1 MILNMEVNV
10 INLKSDFL
18 NTMFFKELQ
27 QLIKKYNEIDSKTQ
41 DIIESLMNHLDEE
54 LVDYLLN
61 NLNKLDEIVNTVK
74 SKNIDIDIILFFT
87 WYNSHIGDISL
98 EIAISNYKVLDTNGY
113 IEIEEYLIY
122 RSDKYLKEYAR
133 EALVSRLDDE
143 DFIDRVFDKYM
154 IIEFWLNKTDK
165 SEIISE
171 IIQNDDLEEVLN
183 INPEYAFKVSYG
195 AEYRYS
201 EIEY

>member
-1 MILNMEVNV
+1 M

-41 DIIESLMNHLDEE
+41 DIIESLINHLDEE

-74 SKNIDIDIILFFT
+74 SKNIDMDIILFFT
-87 WYNSHIGDISL
+87 WYNSHIGDISI
-98 EIAISNYKVLDTNGY
+98 ESAINNYEVLDTNGY
-113 IEIEEYLIY
+113 IEIDEYLIY

-183 INPEYAFKVSYG
+183 INPEYAFKVKNKI
-195 AEYRYS
+195 EYKYS

>member
-1 MILNMEVNV
+1 M

-74 SKNIDIDIILFFT
+74 SKNIDMDIILFFT

>member
-1 MILNMEVNV
+1 M

-74 SKNIDIDIILFFT
+74 SKNIDMDIILFFT

-143 DFIDRVFDKYM
+143 YFIDRVFDKDM

-165 SEIISE
+165 YEVIEEIL
-171 IIQNDDLEEVLN
+171 QDDDLEEVLD
-183 INPEYAFKVSYG
+183 INPGYGFKDSSG
-195 AEYRYS
+195 
-201 EIEY
+201 IEYKYSIIEY

>member
-1 MILNMEVNV
+1 M

-74 SKNIDIDIILFFT
+74 SKNIDMDIILFFT

-98 EIAISNYKVLDTNGY
+98 EIAINNYKVLDTNGY

-133 EALVSRLDDE
+133 EALVSKLDDE
-143 DFIDRVFDKYM
+143 YFIDRVFDKDM

-165 SEIISE
+165 SEVINE

>member
-1 MILNMEVNV
+1 M

-74 SKNIDIDIILFFT
+74 SKNIDMDIILFFT
-87 WYNSHIGDISL
+87 WYNSHIGDTSL
-98 EIAISNYKVLDTNGY
+98 EIAISNYEVLDTNGY

-143 DFIDRVFDKYM
+143 DFIDRVFDKHM

>member
-1 MILNMEVNV
+1 M

-74 SKNIDIDIILFFT
+74 SKNIDMDIILFFT

-98 EIAISNYKVLDTNGY
+98 EIAISNYEVLDTNGY

>member
-1 MILNMEVNV
+1 M

-74 SKNIDIDIILFFT
+74 SKNIDMDIILFFT

-183 INPEYAFKVSYG
+183 INPEYAFKVKNKI
-195 AEYRYS
+195 EYKYS

>member
-1 MILNMEVNV
+1 M

-74 SKNIDIDIILFFT
+74 SKNIDMDIILFFT
-87 WYNSHIGDISL
+87 WYNLHIGDISL
-98 EIAISNYKVLDTNGY
+98 EIAINNYKVLDTNGY

-133 EALVSRLDDE
+133 EALVSKLDDE
-143 DFIDRVFDKYM
+143 YFIDRVFDKHM

>member
-1 MILNMEVNV
+1 M

-98 EIAISNYKVLDTNGY
+98 EIAISNYEVLDTNGY

-133 EALVSRLDDE
+133 EALVSKLDDE
-143 DFIDRVFDKYM
+143 YFIDRVFDKDM

-165 SEIISE
+165 YEVIEEIL
-171 IIQNDDLEEVLN
+171 QDDDLEEVLD
-183 INPEYAFKVSYG
+183 INPEYGFKDSSG
-195 AEYRYS
+195 
-201 EIEY
+201 IEYKYSIIEY

>member
-1 MILNMEVNV
+1 M

-74 SKNIDIDIILFFT
+74 SKNIDMDIILFFT
-87 WYNSHIGDISL
+87 WYNLHIGDISL
-98 EIAISNYKVLDTNGY
+98 EIAINNYKVLDTNGY

-133 EALVSRLDDE
+133 EALVSKLDDE
-143 DFIDRVFDKYM
+143 YFIDRVFDKHM

-165 SEIISE
+165 SEVINE

>member
-1 MILNMEVNV
+1 M

-98 EIAISNYKVLDTNGY
+98 EIAISNYEVLDTNGY

>member
-1 MILNMEVNV
+1 M

-74 SKNIDIDIILFFT
+74 SKNIDMDIILFFT
-87 WYNSHIGDISL
+87 WYNLHIGDISL
-98 EIAISNYKVLDTNGY
+98 EIAINNYKVLDTNGY

>member
-1 MILNMEVNV
+1 NM

-74 SKNIDIDIILFFT
+74 SKNIDMDIILFFT
-87 WYNSHIGDISL
+87 WYNLHIGDISL
-98 EIAISNYKVLDTNGY
+98 EIAINNYKVLDTNGY

-133 EALVSRLDDE
+133 EALVSKLDDE
-143 DFIDRVFDKYM
+143 YFIDRVFDKHM

-165 SEIISE
+165 SEVINE

>member
-1 MILNMEVNV
+1 M

-74 SKNIDIDIILFFT
+74 SKNIDIDIFYFLLGIT
-87 WYNSHIGDISL
+87 RI
-98 EIAISNYKVLDTNGY
+98 
-113 IEIEEYLIY
+113 
-122 RSDKYLKEYAR
+122 
-133 EALVSRLDDE
+133 
-143 DFIDRVFDKYM
+143 
-154 IIEFWLNKTDK
+154 
-165 SEIISE
+165 
-171 IIQNDDLEEVLN
+171 
-183 INPEYAFKVSYG
+183 
-195 AEYRYS
+195 
-201 EIEY
+201 

>member
-1 MILNMEVNV
+1 M

-98 EIAISNYKVLDTNGY
+98 EIAISNYEVLDTNGY
-113 IEIEEYLIY
+113 IEIDEYLIY

-165 SEIISE
+165 YEVIEEIL
-171 IIQNDDLEEVLN
+171 QDDDLEEVLD
-183 INPEYAFKVSYG
+183 INPEYGFKDSSG
-195 AEYRYS
+195 
-201 EIEY
+201 IEYKYSIIEY

>member
-1 MILNMEVNV
+1 M

-98 EIAISNYKVLDTNGY
+98 EIAISNYEVLDTNGY

-133 EALVSRLDDE
+133 EALVSKLDDE
-143 DFIDRVFDKYM
+143 YFIDRVFDKDM

-165 SEIISE
+165 SEVINE

>member
-1 MILNMEVNV
+1 M

-74 SKNIDIDIILFFT
+74 SKNIDMDIILFFT

-143 DFIDRVFDKYM
+143 YFIDRVFDKHM

-165 SEIISE
+165 SEVINE

>member
-1 MILNMEVNV
+1 M

-74 SKNIDIDIILFFT
+74 SKNIDMDIILFFT
-87 WYNSHIGDISL
+87 WYNSNIGDISL
-98 EIAISNYKVLDTNGY
+98 EIAINNYKVLDTNGY

-133 EALVSRLDDE
+133 EALVSKLDDE
-143 DFIDRVFDKYM
+143 YFIDRVFDKDM

-165 SEIISE
+165 SELINE

>member
-1 MILNMEVNV
+1 M
-10 INLKSDFL
+10 S
-18 NTMFFKELQ
+18 FKELQ

-74 SKNIDIDIILFFT
+74 SKNIDMDIILFFT

-98 EIAISNYKVLDTNGY
+98 EIAINNYKVLDTNGY

>member
-1 MILNMEVNV
+1 M

-74 SKNIDIDIILFFT
+74 SKNIDMDIILFFT
-87 WYNSHIGDISL
+87 WYNSNIGDISL
-98 EIAISNYKVLDTNGY
+98 EIAINNYKVLDTNGY

-133 EALVSRLDDE
+133 EALVSKLDDE
-143 DFIDRVFDKYM
+143 YFIDRVFDKYM

>member
-1 MILNMEVNV
+1 M

-74 SKNIDIDIILFFT
+74 SKNIDMDIILFFT

-98 EIAISNYKVLDTNGY
+98 EIAISNYEVLDTNGY

-133 EALVSRLDDE
+133 EALVSKLDDE
-143 DFIDRVFDKYM
+143 YFIDRLFDKDM

-165 SEIISE
+165 SEVINE

>member
-1 MILNMEVNV
+1 M

-74 SKNIDIDIILFFT
+74 SKNIDMDIILFFT

-143 DFIDRVFDKYM
+143 YFIDRVFDKDM

>member
-1 MILNMEVNV
+1 M

-74 SKNIDIDIILFFT
+74 SKNIDMDIILFFT

-154 IIEFWLNKTDK
+154 IIEFWLKKTEK

>member
-1 MILNMEVNV
+1 M

-74 SKNIDIDIILFFT
+74 SKNIDMDIILFFT
-87 WYNSHIGDISL
+87 WYNLHIGDISL
-98 EIAISNYKVLDTNGY
+98 EIAINNYKVLDTNGY

-133 EALVSRLDDE
+133 EALVSKLDDE
-143 DFIDRVFDKYM
+143 YFIDRLFDKDM

-165 SEIISE
+165 SEVINE
-171 IIQNDDLEEVLN
+171 ILQNDDLEEVLN
-183 INPEYAFKVSYG
+183 INPEYAFKVSNG

-201 EIEY
+201 QIEY

>member
-1 MILNMEVNV
+1 M

-98 EIAISNYKVLDTNGY
+98 EIAISNYEVLDTNGY
-113 IEIEEYLIY
+113 IEIDEYLIY

-143 DFIDRVFDKYM
+143 YFIDRVFDKDM

>member
-1 MILNMEVNV
+1 M

-41 DIIESLMNHLDEE
+41 DIIESLMDHLDEE

-74 SKNIDIDIILFFT
+74 SKNIDMDIILFFT
-87 WYNSHIGDISL
+87 WYNSHIGDTSL
-98 EIAISNYKVLDTNGY
+98 EIAISNYEVLDTNGY

-143 DFIDRVFDKYM
+143 YFIDRVFDKDM

>member
-1 MILNMEVNV
+1 M

-74 SKNIDIDIILFFT
+74 SKNIDMDIILFFT
-87 WYNSHIGDISL
+87 WYNLHIGDISL

-133 EALVSRLDDE
+133 EALVSKLDDE
-143 DFIDRVFDKYM
+143 YFIDRVFDKHM

-165 SEIISE
+165 SEVINE

>member
-1 MILNMEVNV
+1 M

-87 WYNSHIGDISL
+87 WYNLHIGDISL

-143 DFIDRVFDKYM
+143 YFIDRVFDKDM

-165 SEIISE
+165 SEVINE

>member
-1 MILNMEVNV
+1 M

-74 SKNIDIDIILFFT
+74 SKNIDMDIILFFT

-98 EIAISNYKVLDTNGY
+98 EIAISNYEVLDTNGY

-143 DFIDRVFDKYM
+143 YFIDRVFDKDM

-165 SEIISE
+165 YESISE
-171 IIQNDDLEEVLN
+171 IIQNDDLEEVLH

>member
-1 MILNMEVNV
+1 M

-74 SKNIDIDIILFFT
+74 SKNIDMDIILFFT

-143 DFIDRVFDKYM
+143 DFIDRVFDKHM

-165 SEIISE
+165 SEVINE

>member
-1 MILNMEVNV
+1 M

-74 SKNIDIDIILFFT
+74 SKNIDMDIILFFT

-143 DFIDRVFDKYM
+143 DFIDRVFDKHM

-165 SEIISE
+165 YEVIEEIL
-171 IIQNDDLEEVLN
+171 QDDDLEEVLD
-183 INPEYAFKVSYG
+183 INPEYGFKDSSG
-195 AEYRYS
+195 
-201 EIEY
+201 IEYKYSIIEY

>member
-1 MILNMEVNV
+1 M

-74 SKNIDIDIILFFT
+74 SKNIDMDIILFFT

-122 RSDKYLKEYAR
+122 RSDKYLTEYAR

>member
-1 MILNMEVNV
+1 M

-74 SKNIDIDIILFFT
+74 SKNIDMDIFLFFT
-87 WYNSHIGDISL
+87 WYNSHIGDIS
-98 EIAISNYKVLDTNGY
+98 
-113 IEIEEYLIY
+113 
-122 RSDKYLKEYAR
+122 
-133 EALVSRLDDE
+133 
-143 DFIDRVFDKYM
+143 FDKYM

>member
-1 MILNMEVNV
+1 M

-74 SKNIDIDIILFFT
+74 SKNIDMDIILFFT

-165 SEIISE
+165 SEVINE